1 MIILVTGQPGSGK
14 TAYVV
19 DWLLDQQKDR
29 PLFCMGIP
37 ELKVDHQP
45 VPPVNEWTEERESPE
60 DPAIKLS
67 YFKFPPSSIVIID
80 EAQRVFRPRPVGSPV
95 PPWIA
100 AFETHRHT
108 GVDFVLISQAPN
120 LMDSNLRRLIG
131 KHVHIRVLPMGRRLY
146 EWTEVG
152 EPESK
157 MSRDLA
163 ASRSYKL
170 PKRVF
175 DVYKSAELHTK
186 IKVAIPWYYW
196 LFGGALL
203 LTIFFGWRS
212 YKAIS
217 KNFAPQENGTTT
229 PASLS
234 DPAHPKPAPVLD
246 PVAAQKPRIS
256 GLLHTAPAY
265 DTVTTAKEAPVPVA
279 CYLKNPDQPDQN
291 QPNEGKSCGCLDQQ
305 SNIYKTTFEI
315 CKQIASS
322 GFFNSWET
330 DSQQGGAK

>member
-19 DWLLDQQKDR
+19 DWLMDQQKDR

-37 ELKVDHQP
+37 ELKLDHQP
-45 VPPVNEWTEERESPE
+45 VPPVSEWTEERESPE
-60 DPAIKLS
+60 DPEIKLS
-67 YFKFPPSSIVIID
+67 YFKFPPHSIIIID
-80 EAQRVFRPRPVGSPV
+80 EAQRVFRPRPVGSAV
-95 PPWIA
+95 PPYIA

-175 DVYKSAELHTK
+175 DIYKSAEQHTK
-186 IKVAIPWYYW
+186 IKVSMPWYYYL
-196 LFGGALL
+196 LFFSVIAFV
-203 LTIFFGWRS
+203 FFVWRS
-212 YKAIS
+212 YRMVSGKLDQSPTDGPVAS
-217 KNFAPQENGTTT
+217 ATGHSQPGGKTAPI
-229 PASLS
+229 
-234 DPAHPKPAPVLD
+234 LD

-265 DTVTTAKEAPVPVA
+265 DTVTTAKAAPVPVA
-279 CYLKNPDQPDQN
+279 CFIKTPEKTNDALPDK
-291 QPNEGKSCGCLDQQ
+291 GAACGCIDQQ
-305 SNIYKTTFEI
+305 GNAYRTQFSVCTS
-315 CKQIASS
+315 IATY
-322 GFFNSWET
+322 GFFKSWELEN
-330 DSQQGGAK
+330 SGVNK

>member
-37 ELKVDHQP
+37 ELKIDHQP
-45 VPPVNEWTEERESPE
+45 VPPVDEWTEERESPE
-60 DPAIKLS
+60 DPNIKLS
-67 YFKFPPSSIVIID
+67 YFKFPPSAIVIID
-80 EAQRVFRPRPVGSPV
+80 EAQRVFRPRPVGSAV
-95 PPWIA
+95 PPYIA

-108 GVDFVLISQAPN
+108 GVDFVLVTQAPN
-120 LMDSNLRRLIG
+120 LMDANLRRLIG
-131 KHVHIRVLPMGRRLY
+131 KHVHIRPLPMGRRLY

-170 PKRVF
+170 PKRAF
-175 DVYKSAELHTK
+175 DIYKSAELHTK

-196 LFGGALL
+196 LLLGAVL

-217 KNFAPQENGTTT
+217 KNFIPQENGMLA
-229 PASLS
+229 PATVT
-234 DPAHPKPAPVLD
+234 DPAHSKPAPILD

-265 DTVTTAKEAPVPVA
+265 DTVTTAKAAPVPVA
-279 CYLKNPDQPDQN
+279 CFIKTPEKTNDALPDK
-291 QPNEGKSCGCLDQQ
+291 GAACGCIDQQ
-305 SNIYKTTFEI
+305 GNAYRTQFSVCTS
-315 CKQIASS
+315 IATY
-322 GFFNSWET
+322 GFFKSWELEN
-330 DSQQGGAK
+330 SGVNK